1 MTPGRHLQPAQVVD
15 RKSFLMLLS
24 SLSIR
29 LTLLHSFLR
38 FSPLGLRP
46 LYRPKWQYARLAM
59 RLIERY
65 CGLGW
70 LSYCLLE
77 NKGVMRADVQI

>member
-1 MTPGRHLQPAQVVD
+1 LQPAPVVD
-15 RKSFLMLLS
+15 RKSFLILLS

-38 FSPLGLRP
+38 FSPLGLRL
-46 LYRPKWQYARLAM
+46 LYRPIWRYARLAM
-59 RLIERY
+59 RLTERY
-65 CGLGW
+65 CGLSW

-77 NKGVMRADVQI
+77 NKGVMRADVSI

>member
-1 MTPGRHLQPAQVVD
+1 MLQKLSLVDWAPRLGCMTLGGHLQP
-15 RKSFLMLLS
+15 
-24 SLSIR
+24 IR

-38 FSPLGLRP
+38 FSPLGLRL
-46 LYRPKWQYARLAM
+46 LYRPIWRYARLAM

-65 CGLGW
+65 CGLSW

-77 NKGVMRADVQI
+77 NKGVMRADV